1 MMAPRRQEHGWAG
14 GGEMGVGGFFFVT
27 ARRSRNPRGEKFFEK
42 CLSVHVSNGNLRG
55 EKFFKKFLS
64 AHVVLGA
71 PDRPR
76 YQPKPARNGLAGG
89 PGALVRARY
98 QPKPARNGHAG
109 GPGAPVRHQWAER
122 SWKRSFSPRT
132 FRPETCV
139 KRSFSKSI
147 SPHRFRFRQTV
158 PKRCQKG
165 TRGHHDGNPLP
176 S

>member
-1 MMAPRRQEHGWAG
+1 MMAPPRRQEHGWVG
-14 GGEMGVGGFFFVT
+14 GREMGVGGFFFVT

-89 PGALVRARY
+89 GLVRLFAHVSSRNLREMATRGGPVRQFATSGRREAGNEVSLRARFD
-98 QPKPARNGHAG
+98 QKPA
-109 GPGAPVRHQWAER
+109 
-122 SWKRSFSPRT
+122 
-132 FRPETCV
+132 
-139 KRSFSKSI
+139 
-147 SPHRFRFRQTV
+147 
-158 PKRCQKG
+158 
-165 TRGHHDGNPLP
+165 
-176 S
+176 

>member
-1 MMAPRRQEHGWAG
+1 MAPRRQEHGWVG
-14 GGEMGVGGFFFVT
+14 GREMGVGGFFFVT

-76 YQPKPARNGLAGG
+76 YQPKPARNGLF
-89 PGALVRARY
+89 
-98 QPKPARNGHAG
+98 GHHCAK
-109 GPGAPVRHQWAER
+109 RHIL
-122 SWKRSFSPRT
+122 KSFSLHT
-132 FRPETCV
+132 FPPGTCA
-139 KRSFSKSI
+139 KRSFSKSF
-147 SPHRFRFRQTV
+147 SPRRFRLRQAV
-158 PKRCQKG
+158 PKR
-165 TRGHHDGNPLP
+165 NPNGLP